1 MTTNIYAWESHTP
14 RIAASAFIAPTAII
28 AGDVEIGDQSSVW
41 FHCTL
46 RGDISPI
53 RVGAR
58 SNVQDGSILH
68 ISGSTM
74 PCIIGDDVTIG
85 HGAIVHAAT
94 VNNHAFVGMGAIVLD
109 GAVIEQGGMLAAGGL
124 LSPGKI
130 IGAYEL
136 WAGSPARLMRV
147 MTEADRARYAQ
158 NAAHYVELAARFR
171 EGLRARSFQVD
182 PVSGST

>member
-1 MTTNIYAWESHTP
+1 MTTHVFAWENHVP
-14 RIAASAFIAPTAII
+14 RIAPSAFIAPTAII
-28 AGDVEIGDQSSVW
+28 AGDVEIGEQSSIW

-74 PCIIGDDVTIG
+74 PCLIGDDVTIG

-94 VNNHAFVGMGAIVLD
+94 IHNHAFIGMGAIVLD
-109 GAVIEQGGMLAAGGL
+109 GAVIEERGMLAAGGL
-124 LSPGKI
+124 LAPGKR
-130 IGAYEL
+130 IGSGEL
-136 WAGSPARLMRV
+136 WAGSPAKLMRV
-147 MTEADRARYAQ
+147 MTDSDLARYAA
-158 NAAHYVELAARFR
+158 NAAHYVRLAARFKA
-171 EGLRARSFQVD
+171 GLR
-182 PVSGST
+182 PLPSTG

>member
-1 MTTNIYAWESHTP
+1 MTPYVFAWEDHTP
-14 RIAASAFIAPTAII
+14 RIAPSAFIAPTAII
-28 AGDVEIGDQSSVW
+28 AGDVEIGAQSSIW

-74 PCIIGDDVTIG
+74 PCVIGDDVTIG

-94 VNNHAFVGMGAIVLD
+94 IRDHAFVGMGAIVLD
-109 GAVIEQGGMLAAGGL
+109 GAVIEERGMLAAGGL
-124 LSPGKI
+124 LSPGKV
-130 IGAYEL
+130 IGSGEL

-147 MTEADRARYAQ
+147 MSEADLARYAG
-158 NAAHYVELAARFR
+158 NAAHYVQLAARFKA
-171 EGLRARSFQVD
+171 GLR
-182 PVSGST
+182 PVRAD

>member
-1 MTTNIYAWESHTP
+1 MTTHVFAWENHTP

-28 AGDVEIGDQSSVW
+28 AGDVEIGEQSSIW

-74 PCIIGDDVTIG
+74 PCLIGDDVTIG

-94 VNNHAFVGMGAIVLD
+94 IKNRAFVGMGAIVLD
-109 GAVIEQGGMLAAGGL
+109 GAIIEENGMLAAGGL

-130 IGAYEL
+130 IGAGEL

-147 MTEADRARYAQ
+147 MTEADLGRYAR
-158 NAAHYVELAARFR
+158 NAAHYVQLAARFKA
-171 EGLRARSFQVD
+171 GLRQV
-182 PVSGST
+182 